1 MVGLGLNISLGN
13 LRSLLPD
20 DHISALSEIGQPP
33 DVIDLAEAIL
43 REICV
48 FDLENEFSIS

>member
-1 MVGLGLNISLGN
+1 MLLWWLDGVEYLVMN
-13 LRSLLPD
+13 LRTLLPD

-33 DVIDLAEAIL
+33 DVIDLAEGIL

-48 FDLENEFSIS
+48 LI